1 MLREDKTYFTPF
13 KAGGGAQVVFTL
25 PEGRGGGGDFYQY
38 ACGGWIKSHPIPVD
52 QSRWGTFSVMWQENQ
67 VVIGETVGMGF

>member
-25 PEGRGGGGDFYQY
+25 PEGRGGGG
-38 ACGGWIKSHPIPVD
+38 ATSTSTPVGGGSSPTPSPSASRAGAPSVSCGRKTRS
-52 QSRWGTFSVMWQENQ
+52 S
-67 VVIGETVGMGF
+67 